1 MTKHWDEMSEEERDK
16 KVQEG
21 KDRWENMD
29 STLKEKMNTLRIEAL
44 RKAGKEG
51 SKLEKFMLRKLT
63 ENGYKVD
70 FHNHN
75 LIPNEKLEID
85 MYIPKLRTIIEVDG
99 PSHFLPIWGEE
110 KLDKQIKADLKK
122 NGRILSK
129 GFAIIRVKVIRKVS
143 LKRKQDMLK
152 NVLNQL
158 QNIEKKFPPKSQRFI
173 EVEL

>member
-1 MTKHWDEMSEEERDK
+1 
-16 KVQEG
+16 
-21 KDRWENMD
+21 
-29 STLKEKMNTLRIEAL
+29 
-44 RKAGKEG
+44 
-51 SKLEKFMLRKLT
+51 
-63 ENGYKVD
+63 
-70 FHNHN
+70 
-75 LIPNEKLEID
+75 